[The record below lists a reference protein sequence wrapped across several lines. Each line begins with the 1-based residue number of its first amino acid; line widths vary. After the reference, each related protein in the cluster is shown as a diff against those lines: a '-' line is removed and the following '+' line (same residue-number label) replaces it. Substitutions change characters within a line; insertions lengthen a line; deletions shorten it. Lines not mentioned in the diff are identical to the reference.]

1 MPNLLKLPTW
11 SDDHFVHVVVE
22 TPRGARA
29 KLKFDPQLKT
39 FVLSKSLLLGLTYP
53 YDWGFVP
60 STRAEDGDPLDV
72 MVIHD
77 AATTPGLV
85 LKCKVIGVLE
95 TLQKEKGEKTR
106 NDRIFAVPAESH
118 RERELDDVNELD
130 SETKEELQKF
140 FIATDE
146 LEAKQLSFLGWAGA
160 KKAGKLIKKS
170 AAKFAKG

>member
-11 SDDHFVHVVVE
+11 SDDDFVHVVVE

-29 KLKFDPQLKT
+29 KLKFDPKLRT

-160 KKAGKLIKKS
+160 KKARKLIKKS

>member
-1 MPNLLKLPTW
+1 MANLLKLPTW
-11 SDDHFVHVVVE
+11 SDDHLVHVVVE

-29 KLKFDPQLKT
+29 KLKFDPKLKT

-60 STRAEDGDPLDV
+60 STRAEDGDPIDV

-77 AATTPGLV
+77 AATTSGLV

-95 TLQKEKGEKTR
+95 TLQKKNGEKTR
-106 NDRIFAVPAESH
+106 NDRIFAVPAQSH
-118 RERELDDVNELD
+118 RERQLDDVKDLEP
-130 SETKEELQKF
+130 ETREELQKF
-140 FIATDE
+140 FIATHE

-160 KKAGKLIKKS
+160 KKARHLIKKS
-170 AAKFAKG
+170 AARFAKD